1 MFNVDINLGTVKGG
15 LYTITVNGHIVA
27 TVDERTA
34 NLWRT
39 VSDADQV
46 FVSDDMAIHTDREPL
61 VLVRF
66 RLTQQEMEI
75 FLKAVVYDYDGH
87 TEGPMHMGWDEID
100 PSLRRVF
107 RHGAETIVESD
118 SWELDKNAHYPIGQ
132 PIIIIHPEKKG
143 GTPYDDTPYI
153 ELYYVILDEPLPE
166 DE

>member
-1 MFNVDINLGTVKGG
+1 MFNVDINLGTVKTG

-46 FVSDDMAIHTDREPL
+46 FVSDVMAIHTDREPL

>member
-1 MFNVDINLGTVKGG
+1 MFNVDINLGTVKTG

-87 TEGPMHMGWDEID
+87 TERPMHMGWDEID